1 MTQDMHTADHETHH
15 GPGYGLLAGIWV
27 LLLVL
32 TGVTV
37 WAAGIDLGYLNVV
50 LALGIATVK
59 ASLVILIFMHLKYE
73 NWMLKGFVLM
83 AFVILAIFI
92 GLTFFDVAYRGAA

>member
-1 MTQDMHTADHETHH
+1 MSTAKHAAQH
-15 GPGYGLLAGIWV
+15 GPGYVLLAGIWG

-37 WAAGIDLGYLNVV
+37 WAAGIDLGFLNVV
-50 LALGIATVK
+50 VALGIATLK

-92 GLTFFDVAYRGAA
+92 GLTFFEAAYRGAA